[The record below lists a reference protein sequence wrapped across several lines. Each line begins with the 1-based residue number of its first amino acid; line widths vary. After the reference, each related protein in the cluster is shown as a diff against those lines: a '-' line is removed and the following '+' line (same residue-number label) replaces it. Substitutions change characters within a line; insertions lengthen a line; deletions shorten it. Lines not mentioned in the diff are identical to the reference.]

1 MKQRSSSFGGRL
13 GLWVFLFVAALFFIA
28 PLYVMVVTSLK
39 TMPEIREGTIF
50 ALPKLV
56 TFAPWV
62 EAWSTACTGLRC
74 EGLSSGFWNSVKILI
89 PSVILSVLFGAI
101 NGYALSFWRAK
112 GAEAL
117 FALMMIGAFI
127 PYQLFIYPLSLSFA
141 VVGIGNSLAA
151 VVLIHV
157 IFGLPITT
165 LIFRNYYSGLPGEL
179 IKAARVD
186 GAGFWR
192 IFVSILL
199 PMSGPI
205 MVVAVILQATGIWN
219 DYLFSL
225 IFAGQGNQ
233 PMTVQLTA
241 LVNTRLGERPYNV
254 HMAATLLTALV
265 PLAIY
270 FLSGRWFVRGIAAG
284 AVKG

>member
-1 MKQRSSSFGGRL
+1 LASI
-13 GLWVFLFVAALFFIA
+13 GLWVFLVVSALFFLV
-28 PLYVMVVTSLK
+28 PLYVMIVTSLK
-39 TMPEIREGTIF
+39 TMPEVRDSTIF
-50 ALPKLV
+50 SLPRSPTLE
-56 TFAPWV
+56 PWL

-74 EGLSSGFWNSVKILI
+74 SGLSGGFWSSVKILI
-89 PSVILSVLFGAI
+89 PSVAISVLFGAI
-101 NGYALSFWRAK
+101 NGFALSFWRAK
-112 GAEAL
+112 GAEIL
-117 FALMMIGAFI
+117 FALLMIGAFI

-141 VVGIGNSLAA
+141 VFGIGSSLTA

-165 LIFRNYYSGLPGEL
+165 LIFRNYYSGLPMEL

-205 MVVAVILQATGIWN
+205 TVVALILQATGIWN
-219 DYLFSL
+219 DYLFGL

-265 PLAIY
+265 PLVIY
-270 FLSGRWFVRGIAAG
+270 LISGRWFVRGIAAG

>member
-1 MKQRSSSFGGRL
+1 
-13 GLWVFLFVAALFFIA
+13 
-28 PLYVMVVTSLK
+28 
-39 TMPEIREGTIF
+39 
-50 ALPKLV
+50 
-56 TFAPWV
+56 
-62 EAWSTACTGLRC
+62 
-74 EGLSSGFWNSVKILI
+74 
-89 PSVILSVLFGAI
+89 
-101 NGYALSFWRAK
+101 
-112 GAEAL
+112 
-117 FALMMIGAFI
+117 
-127 PYQLFIYPLSLSFA
+127 
-141 VVGIGNSLAA
+141 
-151 VVLIHV
+151 
-157 IFGLPITT
+157 
-165 LIFRNYYSGLPGEL
+165 L